1 MRRGKLTNQN
11 MKKLIIPSSVF
22 GGVALMALITGC
34 ETTSTANNTAVA
46 KSPKQ
51 MALTQAGF
59 KTKTITTAKQKQQV
73 QALPGGK
80 VSLAKH
86 NGKTFYVYPDVA
98 HNQVYT
104 GNRAQYK
111 AYKASARTAGINIDP
126 DPHGIAIN
134 EFDGWGPGPLASI
147 DGY

>member
-1 MRRGKLTNQN
+1 
-11 MKKLIIPSSVF
+11 MKKLFTLASAL
-22 GGVALMALITGC
+22 GVVTLMALIAGC
-34 ETTSTANNTAVA
+34 ETTSTANNMAVA